1 MTKRV
6 TYISTFFLNFLMSIG
21 YWYLLLA
28 YSLVIGLDD
37 FMYPS
42 REAYIYSPAKSYYGL
57 YIFVFI
63 YITVVV
69 LLNMLIVNRWIRKK
83 YRFNTVFYAIIAIVG
98 FNILFIAG
106 FIFEL
111 FMWLK
116 IIPLY

>member
-1 MTKRV
+1 MTRRV

-21 YWYLLLA
+21 YWFFLFGCNFA
-28 YSLVIGLDD
+28 IGLDD

-42 REAYIYSPAKSYYGL
+42 REAYIYSPAKSYYKL

-83 YRFNTVFYAIIAIVG
+83 YRFNTVFYAITAIVG
-98 FNILFIAG
+98 FNILFIKD
-106 FIFEL
+106 FMFRL
-111 FMWLK
+111 FVWLK